1 MADKHVVGAGG
12 AWLEQVA
19 LLHSSIVWLFRLLKS
34 DLHIRKKRQFTN
46 VWRRN
51 GPLFQHT
58 LFQPFEKSDKQH
70 QFCASFRV
78 FLCNIFCR
86 SAELIYNRRH
96 RVVMVRL
103 PSLIPFLIFMLCLYL
118 VSQLSQCSTVLNHQR
133 QSSADGRSIFRRKIS
148 HQSKVSQVLSQMWQF
163 SPRAHLS
170 KKQLE
175 TDDKF
180 INLTALPSN
189 DERAMNAVYSN
200 NSNYIVS
207 YYLCVIQAI

>member
-1 MADKHVVGAGG
+1 M
-12 AWLEQVA
+12 
-19 LLHSSIVWLFRLLKS
+19 
-34 DLHIRKKRQFTN
+34 
-46 VWRRN
+46 
-51 GPLFQHT
+51 
-58 LFQPFEKSDKQH
+58 QPSYIQQET
-70 QFCASFRV
+70 
-78 FLCNIFCR
+78 
-86 SAELIYNRRH
+86 Y

-118 VSQLSQCSTVLNHQR
+118 VSQLSQCSTVLNHER
-133 QSSADGRSIFRRKIS
+133 QNSDDGRSIFRRKIS
-148 HQSKVSQVLSQMWQF
+148 QSVSQVLSQMWQF

-200 NSNYIVS
+200 TPYIVS